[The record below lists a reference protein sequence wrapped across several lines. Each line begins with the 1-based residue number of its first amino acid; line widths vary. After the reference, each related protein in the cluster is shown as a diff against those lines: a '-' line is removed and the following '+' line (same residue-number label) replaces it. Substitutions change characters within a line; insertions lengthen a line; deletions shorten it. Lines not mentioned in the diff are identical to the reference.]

1 METGVDVVLADP
13 TLERLAKELD
23 YAPKGWS
30 RNVIRLYRKKHQI
43 IRAAKDERD
52 LRAMRG
58 LRLEK
63 LKGDREGQF
72 SIRLSDQFR
81 LVLAFKTQSDRVA
94 VILDIVDYH

>member
-1 METGVDVVLADP
+1 MDVVFDDP

-23 YAPKGWS
+23 YKPKGWS
-30 RNVIRLYRKKHQI
+30 RDLIRSYRKKHQI
-43 IRAAKDERD
+43 IRDAKDERD

-63 LKGDREGQF
+63 LKGDRKGQF
-72 SIRLSDQFR
+72 SIRLNDQFR
-81 LVLAFKTQSDRVA
+81 LVLAFKTQGDRVA